1 MDLFLSAGNIDIT
14 PDKPIALAGFAERHG
29 AYSQIHDRL
38 EINLAVLQQEGQYV
52 LLYSIDTLFIPEEF
66 TQIILEKFGTQYN
79 LQEKDIWIAASHT
92 HFAPGLDREKPGL
105 GRVDEN
111 YYQLV
116 TEKLI
121 NVTKNTL
128 TSECKKVS
136 VSYGTG
142 KSSLNVNRRK
152 KLLRPKGGLKLYWKT
167 LMYPD
172 YDGVKDDDIHF
183 IHLKNE
189 SGHSEMVLWN
199 YACHPVGFRHRSQV
213 SADFP
218 GLIRNELRGYLK
230 NQHLPVLFFIGFAGN
245 IKPDVTPVTHTRF
258 KDRINYFFQLG
269 PKYTRFPST
278 SHYLEWIGLL
288 WKETKAVL
296 KSSTNTPVTKLSTT
310 QYKLPLNEVIG
321 EDSIH
326 NIDFRKLSLAE
337 NIQFIGVSAEVLA
350 EYKDIIAKTLNNY
363 PTLKIGCLAGTRIYL
378 PTDKNI
384 AEGGYEVHWFR
395 HRFGITGDF
404 KENLDEKFKEALLK
418 L

>member
-1 MDLFLSAGNIDIT
+1 MDLFLSAGSIDIT

-29 AYSQIHDRL
+29 AYSKIHDRL
-38 EINLAVLQQEGQYV
+38 EINLAVLQQEGQYI
-52 LLYSIDTLFIPEEF
+52 LLYSIDTLFVPEKF
-66 TQIILEKFGTQYN
+66 TQIIIEQFGAQYN
-79 LQEKDIWIAASHT
+79 LQEKDIWMAASHT

-105 GRVDEN
+105 GRVDDN
-111 YYQLV
+111 YYEQVL
-116 TEKLI
+116 EKL
-121 NVTKNTL
+121 VLLTQNTL
-128 TSECKKVS
+128 TAKYKKIS
-136 VSYGTG
+136 VSYGRG

-183 IHLKNE
+183 IQLKNE

-218 GLIRNELRGYLK
+218 GLIRNELRGYLQNEK
-230 NQHLPVLFFIGFAGN
+230 LPVVFFIGFAGN

-278 SHYLEWIGLL
+278 SHYLDWIGLL

-296 KSSTNTPVTKLSTT
+296 KSATDTPVTKLSVT
-310 QYKLPLNEVIG
+310 QYKLPLNEIIG
-321 EDSIH
+321 EDSTH
-326 NIDFRKLSLAE
+326 SIDFRKLSFGN

-350 EYKDIIAKTLNNY
+350 EYKDIVAALLNNHS
-363 PTLKIGCLAGTRIYL
+363 TVKIGCLAGARIYL
-378 PTDKNI
+378 PADKNI
-384 AEGGYEVHWFR
+384 AEGGYEVHLFR
-395 HRFGITGDF
+395 RRFGITGDF
-404 KENLDEKFKEALLK
+404 KENLDEKFKDAISRL
-418 L
+418 